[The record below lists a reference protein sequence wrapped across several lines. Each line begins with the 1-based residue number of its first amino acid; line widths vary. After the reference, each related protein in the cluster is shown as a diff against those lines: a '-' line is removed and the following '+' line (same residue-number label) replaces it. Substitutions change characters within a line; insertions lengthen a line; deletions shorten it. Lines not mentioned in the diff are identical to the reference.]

1 MLQFQEVFLISLRLS
16 FVLAVLY
23 RVLTKPAEMRRIKED
38 MKFLKEKVS
47 SAQRAGNTEEAKR
60 YSSDMMK
67 ASSQQFKASMKP
79 MFASMII
86 FFFCLGWINTTYA
99 EMFVTIPFALPF
111 LGAQLN
117 WFWWYLIITMPAT
130 MIFRKGLGVE

>member
-1 MLQFQEVFLISLRLS
+1 MLQFQEVLLISIGLS

-23 RVLTKPAEMRRIKED
+23 RILTKPAEMRRIKED

-99 EMFVTIPFALPF
+99 EMLVTLPFALPF
-111 LGAQLN
+111 LGLQLN